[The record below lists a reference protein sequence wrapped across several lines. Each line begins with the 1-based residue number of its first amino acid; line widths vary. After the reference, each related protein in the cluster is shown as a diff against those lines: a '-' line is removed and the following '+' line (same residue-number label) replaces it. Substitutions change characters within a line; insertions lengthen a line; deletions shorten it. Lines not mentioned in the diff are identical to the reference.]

1 MREEKQ
7 KFFFSSF
14 LGSITDC
21 SKEECFGTISGQG
34 VAMTHTDSPF
44 PAAAR
49 TSYLIQSLNLI

>member
-1 MREEKQ
+1 MGRKKQ

-21 SKEECFGTISGQG
+21 SKEERFGTISAQG
-34 VAMTHTDSPF
+34 AAMTHTDSPF
-44 PAAAR
+44 PPAAR